1 MQGWL
6 LWLGLLQ
13 ATPVAA
19 APCASLDRCMQE
31 VYVAAS
37 TLTPGTWYPSCD
49 ALRDQFEVY
58 GEEAKHRL
66 LAVAN
71 ASNPAERDIA
81 GCLLAGWTAW
91 SPSDFPALKQA
102 ISRERG
108 GGWIVRAMAR
118 FPVEQ
123 AAAVVM
129 PIVEREGG
137 MNQASFVLGEMMPQ
151 ALPQVLRRMA
161 HAPKVERD
169 NLAAALSFDSSFPE
183 DAPSLNPMLR
193 ALVDA
198 STNRSLPADEREQ
211 ALLLVAG
218 FGVRAR
224 QHGAAI
230 RPLANGGDPQLRK
243 AAHSALCSMLDPSV
257 LGEILASCPPPGTE
271 ATFKTDSDMPPAPV
285 DAPGES
291 EAAGCFVALAGMGKD
306 ARQVAP
312 RLLPYLKSTSWQWRM
327 KTAEALGLLGNRSMS
342 SALLPLLK
350 DRDWQVVA
358 AAILAEVRLGD
369 ETAIPALR
377 QVAQTHWYAD
387 VRRAADEA
395 VAAVQSGNPK
405 ALDSLYRTDN
415 RFANLLWNNPLA
427 EEAPRCPLPAAT
439 RAPMSVNLHAGTLGG
454 SDRGEFGGNLTW
466 KRAGDPPK
474 LLLERNVSGMLKLS
488 DRAAWVITGLSHMGM
503 GYAAVYRV
511 QATDDGKVTIFR
523 LLNLPE
529 ASRDLSVDGGG
540 LRSSSRVGS
549 YLLVP
554 ADAEGRSVRI
564 SQVDCAN

>member
-6 LWLGLLQ
+6 FWLGLLQ
-13 ATPVAA
+13 AAPVVAT
-19 APCASLDRCMQE
+19 PCASLDRCMQE
-31 VYVAAS
+31 VHVAAS
-37 TLTPGTWYPSCD
+37 TLTPGKWYPSCD
-49 ALRDQFEVY
+49 ALRERFEVY
-58 GEEAKHRL
+58 GEEAKQRL

-81 GCLLAGWTAW
+81 GCLLAGWPAW
-91 SPSDFPALKQA
+91 SPSDLPALKQA
-102 ISRERG
+102 ISREHG
-108 GGWIVRAMAR
+108 GGWIVRALAK

-123 AAAVVM
+123 AAAVVI

-137 MNQASFVLGEMMPQ
+137 MNQAGFVLGEMMPR

-161 HAPKVERD
+161 HAPGTERD

-183 DAPSLNPMLR
+183 AAPSRTPMLR

-198 STNRSLPADEREQ
+198 ATNRSLPADEREQ
-211 ALLLVAG
+211 ALRLVAA

-224 QHGAAI
+224 SHGAAI
-230 RPLANGGDPQLRK
+230 RPLASDGDPRLHK
-243 AAHSALCSMLDPSV
+243 AAHSALRSMLDPSV

-271 ATFKTDSDMPPAPV
+271 ATFKPDPGAPPPLV

-291 EAAGCFVALAGMGKD
+291 EAADCFGALAGMGQD
-306 ARQVAP
+306 AGQVAP
-312 RLLPYLKSTSWQWRM
+312 QLLPYLKSTSWRWRM
-327 KTAEALGLLGNRSMS
+327 QTAEALGLLGNRSVS
-342 SALLPLLK
+342 SALHPLLE

-358 AAILAEVRLGD
+358 ATILAEVRLGD
-369 ETAIPALR
+369 ETAVPALR
-377 QVAQTHWYAD
+377 QVAQTHWFAA

-395 VAAVQSGNPK
+395 VAALQAGNPK

-427 EEAPRCPLPAAT
+427 KEAASCVLPAAT
-439 RAPMSVNLHAGTLGG
+439 RAPMSVDLHGGTLGG

-466 KRAGDPPK
+466 MRAGAPPK

-488 DRAAWVITGLSHMGM
+488 DRTAWVITGLSHMGM
-503 GYAAVYRV
+503 EYAAVYRV
-511 QATDDGKVTIFR
+511 QITGDGKVAISR
-523 LLNLPE
+523 LLNLPA
-529 ASRDLSVDGGG
+529 ASRDLSVDGDG
-540 LRSSSRVGS
+540 LRSSGWVGS

-564 SQVDCAN
+564 SQVDCAH